1 MMPINIEII
10 AYAPTGFYHCTH
22 CEIIFKEQG
31 VGDRIHAEQL
41 QSAMP
46 EEMLQAYAQ
55 LSGWVN
61 GLVDRYGDKVAIK
74 VIDAASIE
82 GVWKTVRHG
91 LHRYPTA
98 IIDGREKFDLADARP
113 AEAAISRRVAAA

>member
-1 MMPINIEII
+1 MMPIIIEII

-31 VGDRIHAEQL
+31 LGDRIHSEQL

-61 GLVDRYGDKVAIK
+61 GLVDDYGEKVAIK
-74 VIDAASIE
+74 LIDAASIE

-91 LHRYPTA
+91 LRGYPTA
-98 IIDGREKFDLADARP
+98 IIDGREKFDLADAGP
-113 AEAAISRRVAAA
+113 AEAAIARRVAAA